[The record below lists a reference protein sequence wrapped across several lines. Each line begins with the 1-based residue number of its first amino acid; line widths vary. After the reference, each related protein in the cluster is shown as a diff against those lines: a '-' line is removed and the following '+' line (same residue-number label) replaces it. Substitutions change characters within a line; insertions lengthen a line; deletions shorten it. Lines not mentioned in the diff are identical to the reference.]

1 VWLSRTPPTI
11 SAVPNLYTLLGQ
23 RRRQTWYDTLG
34 EVISRLPAQDASGLI
49 DHITGSNEMVAQV
62 NSLLLQV
69 QRDPASASNVAS
81 AIIGMKGVPG
91 IVRDLA
97 GNLPSAAKDQS
108 GVAMMLLISQ
118 IQSALPRSRWF

>member
-1 VWLSRTPPTI
+1 M
-11 SAVPNLYTLLGQ
+11 A
-23 RRRQTWYDTLG
+23 WYDTLG